1 MFDLIKNRAVPDRQ
15 PPMWRT
21 CGGPVADRRCA
32 VSFKLRSLVFAVF
45 MLVFGSALQAHELRP
60 VVMDIGISDDRPGQ
74 MAIRLTLSGE
84 AVLAGLDLSGI
95 TDTDASDRSA
105 AYDALRALS
114 SADLASRMRAGF
126 ADLAADITLRIGG
139 EEAALALMDVSV
151 IEEADLRLARDTVL
165 EIGVHQPAG
174 GGEISV
180 DWPGARGALLI
191 RQMGVGSDPAY
202 ADYLPDGG
210 TSNSFTLATGV
221 PPPVGEVIT
230 TYVHSGIIHII
241 PAGLDHILFVI
252 GLLAYSLSGRALIW
266 QVSLFTVAHTL
277 TLGLASLGWVNVSGD
292 IVEPLIALSIAWI
305 GIENMRRT
313 RSGLRPSR
321 ALVVF
326 GFGLLH
332 GLGFASVLSEFG
344 LPTSAFIVG
353 LVSFNIGVEIGQ
365 LLIVLPVFVALKAMK
380 LSAPTFRRGFQ
391 LPVSAAI
398 SAIGLFWVA
407 ERTGLVGML

>member
-1 MFDLIKNRAVPDRQ
+1 M
-15 PPMWRT
+15 
-21 CGGPVADRRCA
+21 
-32 VSFKLRSLVFAVF
+32 SFKLRSLVFAVF
-45 MLVFGSALQAHELRP
+45 MLVFGSSLQAHELRP
-60 VVMDIGISDDRPGQ
+60 AVMDIGISDDRPGQ
-74 MAIRLTLSGE
+74 LAIWLTLSGE

-139 EEAALALMDVSV
+139 EEAALALIDVSV

-165 EIGVHQPAG
+165 EISVRQPAG
-174 GGEISV
+174 RGEISV
-180 DWPGARGALLI
+180 DWPGVRGALLI

-210 TSNSFTLATGV
+210 TSNSFTLATGA